1 MAKTFEAG
9 TFEAGV
15 ASPAQP
21 TRDAAGRPSPAF
33 STPLVIWA
41 TALFG
46 GALFAAAVLLWMRNG
61 VSVFFDTLTAGIGS
75 CL

>member
-1 MAKTFEAG
+1 MAETL
-9 TFEAGV
+9 EAGV
-15 ASPAQP
+15 AAPA
-21 TRDAAGRPSPAF
+21 DASRQSARGPSSAF
-33 STPLVIWA
+33 SSPLAVWGI
-41 TALFG
+41 ALFG

>member
-1 MAKTFEAG
+1 MAKTFDV
-9 TFEAGV
+9 GV
-15 ASPAQP
+15 AAPSEPSREAARQPA
-21 TRDAAGRPSPAF
+21 SAF
-33 STPLVIWA
+33 STPLALWGI
-41 TALFG
+41 ALFG